1 MEDKVFNYLWTGN
14 IYKTQK
20 CNYFSSQCQGY
31 LYKRFSDC
39 QPTTPPTTMIPMEV
53 REVNEASPVTI
64 DTMSSSW
71 VIEPWGKGG
80 RLGFAGV
87 KGRWT

>member
-1 MEDKVFNYLWTGN
+1 
-14 IYKTQK
+14 
-20 CNYFSSQCQGY
+20 
-31 LYKRFSDC
+31 
-39 QPTTPPTTMIPMEV
+39 MIPMEV
-53 REVNEASPVTI
+53 REVKEASPVTM

-87 KGRWT
+87 KGR